1 MKLFGFIIQSKS
13 ATHPLSFLPLR
24 KSLSAAFLTASAKAG
39 FPCSRILAIVL
50 DLRWPSMLRMVGMML
65 PFLRSSSLKKSA
77 SFLKSG
83 VSAFSSF
90 PAAVGSASADFLSEL
105 CKEFFSLSSSSLL
118 SSLLCITLVSASLFI
133 CNTFVSALCHLLLTA
148 SLLFSRI
155 LSLSSIASIMR
166 GQVRHAPLL
175 SNRPISVIDL
185 TNSSEICVWKR
196 IMSRSSRRILPPC
209 SYIISTRHQ

>member
-105 CKEFFSLSSSSLL
+105 CKEFFSLLLRDISLDISSLGL
-118 SSLLCITLVSASLFI
+118 AWVFWVSVGFSGFCWVSKIPTGFSGFFLGLPPFIPFALFLLHSLL
-133 CNTFVSALCHLLLTA
+133 
-148 SLLFSRI
+148 
-155 LSLSSIASIMR
+155 
-166 GQVRHAPLL
+166 
-175 SNRPISVIDL
+175 
-185 TNSSEICVWKR
+185 
-196 IMSRSSRRILPPC
+196 
-209 SYIISTRHQ
+209 

>member
-105 CKEFFSLSSSSLL
+105 CKEFFSLLLRDISLDISSLGL
-118 SSLLCITLVSASLFI
+118 AWVFWVSVGFSGFCWVSKIPTGFSGFFLGLPPFIPFALFLL
-133 CNTFVSALCHLLLTA
+133 H
-148 SLLFSRI
+148 
-155 LSLSSIASIMR
+155 SLS
-166 GQVRHAPLL
+166 
-175 SNRPISVIDL
+175 
-185 TNSSEICVWKR
+185 
-196 IMSRSSRRILPPC
+196 
-209 SYIISTRHQ
+209 

>member
-155 LSLSSIASIMR
+155 LSLSSIASTMR
-166 GQVRHAPLL
+166 GQVRHSPSL

>member
-90 PAAVGSASADFLSEL
+90 PGAVGSASADFLSEL
-105 CKEFFSLSSSSLL
+105 CKEFFSLLLRDISLDISSLGL
-118 SSLLCITLVSASLFI
+118 AWVFLVSVGFSGFFWVSKIPTGFSGFFLGLPPFIPFALF
-133 CNTFVSALCHLLLTA
+133 LLH
-148 SLLFSRI
+148 
-155 LSLSSIASIMR
+155 SLS
-166 GQVRHAPLL
+166 
-175 SNRPISVIDL
+175 
-185 TNSSEICVWKR
+185 
-196 IMSRSSRRILPPC
+196 
-209 SYIISTRHQ
+209 

>member
-39 FPCSRILAIVL
+39 FPCSQILAIVL

-83 VSAFSSF
+83 VSSF

-105 CKEFFSLSSSSLL
+105 CKEFFSLLLRDISLDISSLGL
-118 SSLLCITLVSASLFI
+118 AWVFWVSVGFSGFCWVSKIPTGFSGFFLGLPPFIPFALFLL
-133 CNTFVSALCHLLLTA
+133 H
-148 SLLFSRI
+148 
-155 LSLSSIASIMR
+155 SLS
-166 GQVRHAPLL
+166 
-175 SNRPISVIDL
+175 
-185 TNSSEICVWKR
+185 
-196 IMSRSSRRILPPC
+196 
-209 SYIISTRHQ
+209 

>member
-65 PFLRSSSLKKSA
+65 PFLRSSSLKKPA

-83 VSAFSSF
+83 ASAFSSF

-105 CKEFFSLSSSSLL
+105 FIEFFSLLLRDISLDISSLGL
-118 SSLLCITLVSASLFI
+118 AWVSWVSVGFSGFCWVSKIPTGFSGFFLGRPPFIPFALFLL
-133 CNTFVSALCHLLLTA
+133 H
-148 SLLFSRI
+148 
-155 LSLSSIASIMR
+155 SLS
-166 GQVRHAPLL
+166 
-175 SNRPISVIDL
+175 
-185 TNSSEICVWKR
+185 
-196 IMSRSSRRILPPC
+196 
-209 SYIISTRHQ
+209 

>member
-24 KSLSAAFLTASAKAG
+24 KSLSAAFLTASEKAG

-90 PAAVGSASADFLSEL
+90 PGAVGSASADFLSEL
-105 CKEFFSLSSSSLL
+105 CKEFFSLLLRDISSDISSLG
-118 SSLLCITLVSASLFI
+118 IGWYFWY
-133 CNTFVSALCHLLLTA
+133 
-148 SLLFSRI
+148 
-155 LSLSSIASIMR
+155 
-166 GQVRHAPLL
+166 
-175 SNRPISVIDL
+175 SV
-185 TNSSEICVWKR
+185 V
-196 IMSRSSRRILPPC
+196 
-209 SYIISTRHQ
+209 

>member
-24 KSLSAAFLTASAKAG
+24 KSLAAAFLTASAKAG

-65 PFLRSSSLKKSA
+65 PFLLSSSLKKSA

-83 VSAFSSF
+83 VSDFSSF

-105 CKEFFSLSSSSLL
+105 CKEFFSLLLRDISSDISSLR
-118 SSLLCITLVSASLFI
+118 LFW
-133 CNTFVSALCHLLLTA
+133 
-148 SLLFSRI
+148 LFS
-155 LSLSSIASIMR
+155 LAL
-166 GQVRHAPLL
+166 VVL
-175 SNRPISVIDL
+175 V
-185 TNSSEICVWKR
+185 V
-196 IMSRSSRRILPPC
+196 
-209 SYIISTRHQ
+209 ISTAWLFWLFFLAFWLPFGAPPSLPIFLLISHNLS

>member
-24 KSLSAAFLTASAKAG
+24 KSLAAAFLTASAKAG
-39 FPCSRILAIVL
+39 FPCSRILAIVP
-50 DLRWPSMLRMVGMML
+50 DLRCPSMLRMVGMML

-90 PAAVGSASADFLSEL
+90 WAAIGSASADFLLEL
-105 CKEFFSLSSSSLL
+105 CKEFFSLGSSLLL
-118 SSLLCITLVSASLFI
+118 SSLLCITFVSVSPFI

-155 LSLSSIASIMR
+155 LSLSSIASTIR
-166 GQVRHAPLL
+166 GQVRYVPSL

-185 TNSSEICVWKR
+185 TTSSEICVWKR